1 MSAIF
6 DQLRISD
13 NGQKLYIDA
22 HVNKAPYF
30 DNVYLERITI
40 CTEDQVSET
49 NPKTYGNEFIYQK
62 TIEPETSIVPVYGDP
77 QILSGQDFVDWI
89 NNHRGKLVVNYDFP
103 ETAESKYISVVLSG
117 KYPLLDTGYAPKLV
131 AASSSFDPMED
142 GMNSD
147 EVFFIIDGEK
157 QEKEGHTT
165 WLFNGKGD
173 IKNSE
178 YVYFYLYSQEEGEV
192 FTFVRLEA
200 PSDPNFCHFLWNFY
214 YTTVVQNKKEVH
226 LALDK
231 NDFDEAYLNNQRTE
245 PDPTLPIAT
254 VRFTNN
260 TLSKNMF
267 FVYLEL
273 TGTPG
278 EGTPCT
284 LDEMTLGVTYDYGVF
299 FNQAMNYTR
308 ELADNCV
315 MPQNFAN
322 FILNYDALK
331 IAVETEHYTPAI
343 GFWRRLINDK
353 SASVSYTNLKPCGC
367 HG

>member
-30 DNVYLERITI
+30 DNVYLEKITI
-40 CTEDQVSET
+40 CTEDQVSES
-49 NPKTYGNEFIYQK
+49 NPETYGNEFIYQK
-62 TIEPETSIVPVYGDP
+62 TIEPETSIVPVYGGP
-77 QILSGQDFVDWI
+77 QILSGQDFIDYLPTHTGLRI
-89 NNHRGKLVVNYDFP
+89 ENTCPDY
-103 ETAESKYISVVLSG
+103 AESKYISVVFSG
-117 KYPLLDTGYAPKLV
+117 KYSLHNTPRLIIT
-131 AASSSFDPMED
+131 STSFNPQSDH
-142 GMNSD
+142 MNSP
-147 EVFFIIDGEK
+147 EVLVIIDGE
-157 QEKEGHTT
+157 QHTEEGHTT
-165 WLFNGKGD
+165 WRFTGKGEVGN
-173 IKNSE
+173 NS
-178 YVYFYLYSQEEGEV
+178 YVCLYLYDE
-192 FTFVRLEA
+192 TDTHAYTLVRFDETTDA
-200 PSDPNFCHFLWNFY
+200 NFCHFLWNFY
-214 YTTVVQNKKEVH
+214 YTTAVQNKKEVH
-226 LALDK
+226 LVLDK
-231 NDFDEAYLNNQRTE
+231 DDFDEAYLNNQKTE

-267 FVYLEL
+267 FVYLEFI
-273 TGTPG
+273 GPYG
-278 EGTPCT
+278 EDTPCT

-353 SASVSYTNLKPCGC
+353 SASVSYVNLKPCGC